1 MSEIGKQVV
10 AALQVILQSQ
20 TLSGN
25 PTVDVELNAE
35 INAEETCR
43 IIISAENAQLYKDS
57 LPGLYTVAGN
67 FTVIQSIDSE
77 GVDSTFDDLCKDVS
91 NIIGMVYQ
99 MPDMIHGADP
109 KLTVFTYNLTQ
120 SETSIGKRHFM
131 ARYSFTCLAANNPI
145 TTT

>member
-43 IIISAENAQLYKDS
+43 IIISAENAQLY
-57 LPGLYTVAGN
+57 
-67 FTVIQSIDSE
+67 
-77 GVDSTFDDLCKDVS
+77 
-91 NIIGMVYQ
+91 
-99 MPDMIHGADP
+99 
-109 KLTVFTYNLTQ
+109 
-120 SETSIGKRHFM
+120 
-131 ARYSFTCLAANNPI
+131 
-145 TTT
+145 